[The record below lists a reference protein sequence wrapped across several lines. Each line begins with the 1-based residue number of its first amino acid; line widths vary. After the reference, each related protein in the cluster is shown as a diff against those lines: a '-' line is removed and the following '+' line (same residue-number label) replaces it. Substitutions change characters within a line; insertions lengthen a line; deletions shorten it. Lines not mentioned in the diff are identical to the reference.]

1 MVAPAVFVT
10 TSPLPYNSTAV
21 LNGELIAPLF
31 VTVLPSPRMNM
42 VTLPLVMDAP
52 AAFDTA
58 LDPPK
63 S

>member
-1 MVAPAVFVT
+1 
-10 TSPLPYNSTAV
+10 V

>member
-1 MVAPAVFVT
+1 MTPPAVLVT
-10 TSPLPYNSTAV
+10 TSPLPYNSTEV
-21 LNGELIAPLF
+21 LKGEVITPLF
-31 VTVLPSPRMNM
+31 VTLLASPRMNM

-52 AAFDTA
+52 AAFDTM